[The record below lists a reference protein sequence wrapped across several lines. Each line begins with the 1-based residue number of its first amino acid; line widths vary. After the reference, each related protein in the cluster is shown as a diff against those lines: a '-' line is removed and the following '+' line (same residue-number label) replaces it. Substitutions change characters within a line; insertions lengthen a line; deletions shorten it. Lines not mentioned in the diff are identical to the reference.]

1 MLRGDGVVGYFRVAW
16 FTPAALPTWGDTHL
30 TVIGTDGYIEVRE
43 NVELAGRD
51 GDNHLFIANKEG
63 VRYENCSNSSRMAV
77 RLSTMSSIGQ
87 RLRCRKRIASWRR
100 SLRWRRGWWRTTPLW
115 SERVRV

>member
-1 MLRGDGVVGYFRVAW
+1 
-16 FTPAALPTWGDTHL
+16 
-30 TVIGTDGYIEVRE
+30 
-43 NVELAGRD
+43 
-51 GDNHLFIANKEG
+51 
-63 VRYENCSNSSRMAV
+63 MAV

-87 RLRCRKRIASWRR
+87 RLRGRKRIASWRR